1 MNAADFILERL
12 PAHGDQPSFFWRGD
26 TYDGHWLVKQVQ
38 KDVDFLSREGIEP
51 GSVVILKGDYSP
63 RNISLLLALIQQ
75 RAIFAP
81 LLPSTLAKTPSLV
94 QLVNP
99 AFQID
104 GASDGEVV
112 IHKHTQTELHPL
124 IRILH

>member
-1 MNAADFILERL
+1 MSAADFILERL
-12 PAHGDQPSFFWRGD
+12 AAHGDQPSFFWRGD
-26 TYDGHWLVKQVQ
+26 TYDGHWLVQQVQ
-38 KDVDFLSREGIEP
+38 KDVDFLSREGIAQ

-81 LLPSTLAKTPSLV
+81 LLPSTLAKSPSLV
-94 QLVNP
+94 PLVNP

-124 IRILH
+124 IRI